1 MADFRLVISDPKT
14 GKSYKLEVSGAKAN
28 KLIGK
33 AIGDVV
39 EGELIGLLDYKLSVS
54 GGSDK
59 DGVAMRHDLPGA
71 GRKRLLLSRGAGYHP
86 KSSGV
91 RKRKSIRG
99 REISAETGQVNLKVT
114 EAGSKPLDEIV
125 ATSATTK

>member
-1 MADFRLVISDPKT
+1 MADFRLVISDTKS
-14 GKSYKLEVSGAKAN
+14 GKAYKLEVSGAKAN

-33 AIGDVV
+33 AIGDTI
-39 EGELIGLLDYKLSVS
+39 EGQLIGLLDYKLYVS

-71 GRKRLLLSRGAGYHP
+71 GRKRLLLSSGVGYHP
-86 KSSGV
+86 KSRGV

-99 REISAETGQVNLKVT
+99 CEISAKTGQVNLKVI
-114 EAGSKPLDEIV
+114 EAGSKPLDEVI
-125 ATSATTK
+125 ATGVVTE

>member
-14 GKSYKLEVSGAKAN
+14 GKSHKLELAGAKAN

-33 AIGDVV
+33 AIGDIV
-39 EGELIGLLDYKLSVS
+39 EGELVGLLDYKLSVS

-59 DGVAMRHDLPGA
+59 DGVAMRYDLPGS

-86 KSSGV
+86 KSRGV

-99 REISAETGQVNLKVT
+99 REISAETGQVNLKVI
-114 EAGSKPLDEIV
+114 EAGSKPLGEIV
-125 ATSATTK
+125 ATSAATK